1 MNKRKPIN
9 FNKAYYFLYWYVGI
23 NSVMHIFRSSIRIL
37 NYAYALALLLIVIR
51 VFIHLWNGAKASFSI
66 FYIKLLCFLISI
78 GMSFAVSIEF
88 LSRTLAAALPVI
100 LLYMAKL
107 KQPIEG
113 EYNSFILGL
122 KQAILIDLIYAV
134 FQGIGMLKGIDI
146 NHILFTVLNMSED
159 LIAQS
164 DLAFRYHRLTGMIWD
179 PFGIGRFSGIGF
191 YLFHHKGLK
200 ILSLFILLFSS
211 SRTSLLGLA
220 VSGVYYYYPMF
231 KKRKYFLFV
240 VTVLL
245 TAIILVPNIVNLTR
259 GFSKDSEGYKRI
271 EYITLMPKVI
281 AHEEN
286 VFYTLFGGTPVFT
299 GARFYFSGIESMVNN
314 TMRNPYWN
322 IESDWFGIVYGQGL
336 VGMAIYFATYLY
348 ILHKQKNRLYKA
360 VVIAILFAGVGYFY
374 DSAIYTNLLTF
385 LPLYSKADN
394 KGILVKGKGKNK

>member
-1 MNKRKPIN
+1 MNKRKTIN
-9 FNKAYYFLYWYVGI
+9 FNKAYHFLYWYIGI

-51 VFIHLWNGAKASFSI
+51 VFIHLWNGAKASSNI
-66 FYIKLLCFLISI
+66 FYFKLLCFLISM

-88 LSRTLAAALPVI
+88 FSRSLAAALPVI

-113 EYNSFILGL
+113 EYSSFILGL

-134 FQGIGMLKGIDI
+134 FQGIGMLRDIDI
-146 NHILFTVLNMSED
+146 NHILFTTLNMNED
-159 LIAQS
+159 QIAQS
-164 DLAFRYHRLTGMIWD
+164 DLAFHYHRLTGLIWD
-179 PFGIGRFSGIGF
+179 PFVIGMFSVIGF
-191 YLFHHKGLK
+191 YLFRHKGLK

-220 VSGVYYYYPMF
+220 VSGIYYYYPML

-240 VTVLL
+240 VTALL
-245 TAIILVPNIVNLTR
+245 TAVILVPSIVDLTR

-271 EYITLMPKVI
+271 EYIILMPKVI
-281 AHEEN
+281 THEGSAMHM
-286 VFYTLFGGTPVFT
+286 LFGGTPVFT
-299 GARFYFSGIESMVNN
+299 GARFYYSGIQSMVNN
-314 TMRNPYWN
+314 TILTPYWN

-336 VGMAIYFATYLY
+336 VGMAIYFATYFY
-348 ILHKQKNRLYKA
+348 ILRRQKSRLHRA
-360 VVIAILFAGVGYFY
+360 IVIAILFGGVGYFY

-385 LPLYSKADN
+385 LPLYSKEDN
-394 KGILVKGKGKNK
+394 KRILVKGKNE